1 MSYTFSTA
9 DFLKFLDIM
18 NFCTFTLIF
27 IFGWTLPLHTSP
39 ALGLCHFCAFSLM
52 EFYYLHIWT

>member
-39 ALGLCHFCAFSLM
+39 ALGLCPFCAFSLM
-52 EFYYLHIWT
+52 EFYYLYIWT